1 MASHTRVLR
10 DFGFNIPSG
19 KTPDSLCAY
28 APVFRAGDSRGEWI
42 VKRTQG
48 PIARAQ
54 AVANW
59 VRALAKEGVQEYIQ
73 WALPRLLRARL
84 PLANCVWD
92 YKASNLVFPSASSPV
107 LVDPDSGGR
116 IPRAYG
122 LAIAALLF
130 HNEGQGPG
138 RLFTRREWGAFLG
151 SYGRCV
157 QLTEEEMREWEGL
170 LLSAWVDEG
179 LWLIREDS
187 WGWQDL
193 RQSQILTSLLTADLS
208 ELSPAR

>member
-59 VRALAKEGVQEYIQ
+59 VRALAKEGVRVVTPAEGFGSSPGVNGGHSRV
-73 WALPRLLRARL
+73 AMAVTFSLPRRKFGNGKACFSLPGSTRAFG
-84 PLANCVWD
+84 PCGKTHGA
-92 YKASNLVFPSASSPV
+92 
-107 LVDPDSGGR
+107 GR
-116 IPRAYG
+116 IPG
-122 LAIAALLF
+122 
-130 HNEGQGPG
+130 N
-138 RLFTRREWGAFLG
+138 RE
-151 SYGRCV
+151 C
-157 QLTEEEMREWEGL
+157 
-170 LLSAWVDEG
+170 
-179 LWLIREDS
+179 
-187 WGWQDL
+187 
-193 RQSQILTSLLTADLS
+193 
-208 ELSPAR
+208 